1 MIAYIRVFG
10 GSLGL
15 PQDYRGPMAKQRMAV
30 LTAACVAG
38 AAEHL
43 LTGTQYVLLAAAVII
58 AVGSVVTCVVR
69 TRAIAAQLGER

>member
-1 MIAYIRVFG
+1 
-10 GSLGL
+10 
-15 PQDYRGPMAKQRMAV
+15 MAKQQRMAV

-58 AVGSVVTCVVR
+58 AAGSAVTCIVR
-69 TRAIAAQLGER
+69 ARLGYPAEWRLACGCPPS